1 MKKYFFRKKIFFCFI
16 LFIVFISETKE
27 AYKEIPLKLEKK
39 GDNNDLPLYIE
50 TDDSC
55 SIWIPALF
63 SQILI
68 INEGINPDAIYVNTG
83 YDLIFKTNPASIK
96 TITDNLLMDLYSGT
110 VSIFKQI
117 YIVAHQNGCK
127 WPRYC
132 QFGLG
137 YLDIISDNPSQT
149 HNYNVMENLISSKEI
164 DKNVFSFD
172 KWKFND
178 SEFITSKIFI
188 GDSHE
193 DFLEDNV
200 GTCKI
205 QNDTGYF
212 GCIFD
217 DFIFLN
223 ETFPLIKEENNKSY
237 IIYFSSE
244 FTKIYFPQE
253 FKDKI
258 TDNGKCTYSEIP
270 PPIKL
275 ICEELK
281 GKEYLPLKLR
291 SENMNITLE
300 VDYLGRYY
308 NSKTDGAANIL
319 FHDYDYII
327 FPLTMLKNFHIQFNI
342 ENNTINFYTND
353 TSILEIPKKEE
364 PKPSPEPIP
373 SQDPEEGPSDGPS
386 AGLIVFLVILGI
398 LLVGGLGYGGFLI
411 YKKKQNPDIEKRFN
425 KYAKFE
431 DEDINENK
439 VVY

>member
-1 MKKYFFRKKIFFCFI
+1 MKKVFLTKNIFFFFI
-16 LFIVFISETKE
+16 LFVVFVSETKE
-27 AYKEIPLKLEKK
+27 TYKEIPLKLEKN
-39 GDNNDLPLYIE
+39 GDSSLPLYIE
-50 TDDSC
+50 TDDTC
-55 SIWIPALF
+55 SKWVPALF

-68 INEGINPDAIYVNTG
+68 IKYGIDIP
-83 YDLIFKTNPASIK
+83 YDYDDGNFDLDFKSNPASKKGID
-96 TITDNLLMDLYSGT
+96 TDGLKMHLHSGP
-110 VSIFKQI
+110 VSIFNSIFIAASKSNI
-117 YIVAHQNGCK
+117 
-127 WPRYC
+127 WPSNC

-137 YLDIISDNPSQT
+137 YSDIFADQSTDA
-149 HNYNVMENLISSKEI
+149 HNYNAIKNLISSDQI

-172 KWKFND
+172 KWNFSD
-178 SEFITSKIFI
+178 SENITSKIFI

-217 DFIFLN
+217 DFVFLN
-223 ETFPLIKEENNKSY
+223 ETFPLIKKESNESY

-244 FTKIYFPQE
+244 FTKIYFPQN

-258 TDNGKCTYSEIP
+258 ADNKKCEYSTNP
-270 PPIKL
+270 LPIKL

-300 VDYLGRYY
+300 IDYIGRYY
-308 NSKTDGAANIL
+308 KYTTPGVANIL
-319 FHDYDYII
+319 FHDEEYII
-327 FPLTMLKNFHIQFNI
+327 FPLSMLKNFHVQFNL

-353 TSILEIPKKEE
+353 TSLLEVPKKEE
-364 PKPSPEPIP
+364 PEPGPEPNP
-373 SQDPEEGPSDGPS
+373 SNEPEEKPSDGPS

-398 LLVGGLGYGGFLI
+398 LLVGGLGYGGFLFW
-411 YKKKQNPDIEKRFN
+411 KKKQNPDIEKRFN

>member
-1 MKKYFFRKKIFFCFI
+1 MKKVFLTKNIFFFFI
-16 LFIVFISETKE
+16 LFVVFVSETKE
-27 AYKEIPLKLEKK
+27 EYKEIPLKLEKNC
-39 GDNNDLPLYIE
+39 GDSDLPLYIE
-50 TDDSC
+50 TDDTC
-55 SIWIPALF
+55 SKWVPSLF

-68 INEGINPDAIYVNTG
+68 IKYGISHEYKDENYEFD
-83 YDLIFKTNPASIK
+83 FKSNPASKKGIS
-96 TITDNLLMDLYSGT
+96 TDSLVMHLYSGP
-110 VSIFKQI
+110 VSIFNSI
-117 YIVAHQNGCK
+117 FIAESRSNK
-127 WPRYC
+127 WPSYC

-137 YLDIISDNPSQT
+137 YSDIFAGQPT
-149 HNYNVMENLISSKEI
+149 YNYNVMKNLINSNQVE
-164 DKNVFSFD
+164 KNIFSFD
-172 KWKFND
+172 KWNFSD
-178 SEFITSKIFI
+178 SQNIISKIFI

-193 DFLEDNV
+193 DFFEDNV

-223 ETFPLIKEENNKSY
+223 ETFSLIKEENNKPY

-244 FTKIYFPQE
+244 FTKIYFPE
-253 FKDKI
+253 DFKNKI
-258 TDNGKCTYSEIP
+258 ADGEKCNYS
-270 PPIKL
+270 PISSEKFTERL

-300 VDYLGRYY
+300 VDYMGRYY
-308 NSKTDGAANIL
+308 TYPEEGVSNVL

-327 FPLTMLKNFHIQFNI
+327 FPLTMLKNFHVQFNL

-353 TSILEIPKKEE
+353 TSLLEIRKKEE
-364 PKPSPEPIP
+364 PKPGPEPNP
-373 SQDPEEGPSDGPS
+373 SHEPEEEPSDGPS

-411 YKKKQNPDIEKRFN
+411 WKKKQNPDIEKRFN

>member
-1 MKKYFFRKKIFFCFI
+1 MKKFFFRKNIFCCLI
-16 LFIVFISETKE
+16 LFITFIYETKE
-27 AYKEIPLKLEKK
+27 IYKEIPLKLEKK
-39 GDNNDLPLYIE
+39 GGNVNLPLYIE
-50 TDDSC
+50 TSDSC
-55 SIWIPALF
+55 SKWVPALF

-68 INEGINPDAIYVNTG
+68 INKDISTENYENKYWKLD
-83 YDLIFKTNPASIK
+83 FKSNPASNI
-96 TITDNLLMDLYSGT
+96 IEGDLEMPLYSGS
-110 VSIFKQI
+110 VSIFDPI
-117 YIVAHQNGCK
+117 YIASSKNS
-127 WPRYC
+127 WPSFC

-137 YLDIISDNPSQT
+137 YSDIFATRTTDNV
-149 HNYNVMENLISSKEI
+149 NYNAMKNLISSKQLE
-164 DKNVFSFD
+164 KNVFSFD
-172 KWKFND
+172 KWNLND

-188 GDSHE
+188 GDSHD

-205 QNDTGYF
+205 NDTSYF

-223 ETFPLIKEENNKSY
+223 ETFPLTNENNQSY

-244 FTKIYFPQE
+244 FTKIYFPWS

-258 TDNGKCTYSEIP
+258 ADNRKCEYETLPFSR
-270 PPIKL
+270 L
-275 ICEELK
+275 TCEELK

-300 VDYLGRYY
+300 VDYIGRYY
-308 NSKTDGAANIL
+308 QYSTDGVANIL
-319 FHDYDYII
+319 FHNYDYII
-327 FPLTMLKNFHIQFNI
+327 FPLTMLKNFHVQFNI

-353 TSILEIPKKEE
+353 TSILEVQKKEE
-364 PKPSPEPIP
+364 PTPNKDPIP
-373 SQDPEEGPSDGPS
+373 SQDPNEEPSDGPS
-386 AGLIVFLVILGI
+386 AGLIVFLVIIGI

-411 YKKKQNPDIEKRFN
+411 WKKKQNPDIEKRFN

>member
-1 MKKYFFRKKIFFCFI
+1 MKKVFLTKNIFFFFI
-16 LFIVFISETKE
+16 LFVVFVSETKE
-27 AYKEIPLKLEKK
+27 TYKEIPLKLEKNCS
-39 GDNNDLPLYIE
+39 DSDLPLYIE
-50 TDDSC
+50 TDDTC
-55 SIWIPALF
+55 SKWVPALF

-68 INEGINPDAIYVNTG
+68 IKYGISHEYKDENYE
-83 YDLIFKTNPASIK
+83 LIFKSNPASLK
-96 TITDNLLMDLYSGT
+96 KMQTESLTMHLFSGP
-110 VSIFKQI
+110 VSIFHPI
-117 YIVAHQNGCK
+117 FIASSGDE
-127 WPRYC
+127 WPSFC

-137 YLDIISDNPSQT
+137 YSDIFSTSSANKM
-149 HNYNVMENLISSKEI
+149 NYNVMKNLINSNQV

-172 KWKFND
+172 KWNFSN
-178 SEFITSKIFI
+178 SEIITSKIFI

-193 DFLEDNV
+193 DFLLDNV

-205 QNDTGYF
+205 QNDSGYY

-223 ETFPLIKEENNKSY
+223 ETFPLIKGENNKSI

-244 FTKIYFPQE
+244 FTNIYFPQD
-253 FKDKI
+253 FQDKI
-258 TDNGKCTYSEIP
+258 ADGEKCEYSTIP
-270 PPIKL
+270 SARL
-275 ICEELK
+275 TCEELK

-308 NSKTDGAANIL
+308 QYSTEGVANIL
-319 FHDYDYII
+319 FHADDYII
-327 FPLTMLKNFHIQFNI
+327 FPLTMLKNFHVQFNL

-353 TSILEIPKKEE
+353 TSLLEVPKKEE
-364 PKPSPEPIP
+364 PTPGPQPDP
-373 SQDPEEGPSDGPS
+373 SQEPEEEPSDGPS
-386 AGLIVFLVILGI
+386 AGLVVFLVILGI
-398 LLVGGLGYGGFLI
+398 LLVGGLGYVGFLFW
-411 YKKKQNPDIEKRFN
+411 KKKQNPDIEKRFN

>member
-1 MKKYFFRKKIFFCFI
+1 MKKFFFSKNIFFCLI
-16 LFIVFISETKE
+16 LFITFIYETKE
-27 AYKEIPLKLEKK
+27 IYKEIPLKLEK
-39 GDNNDLPLYIE
+39 GGNVNLPLYIE
-50 TDDSC
+50 TNDAC
-55 SIWIPALF
+55 SKWVPALF

-68 INEGINPDAIYVNTG
+68 IKSPENYTKEYYPLDFKSNPSSKIVAEGDLELQLYTG
-83 YDLIFKTNPASIK
+83 S
-96 TITDNLLMDLYSGT
+96 
-110 VSIFKQI
+110 VSIFHPIFLALSKYQ
-117 YIVAHQNGCK
+117 
-127 WPRYC
+127 WPSFC

-137 YLDIISDNPSQT
+137 YSDIIAVRTTDNF
-149 HNYNVMENLISSKEI
+149 NYNSMKNLISSKQLE
-164 DKNVFSFD
+164 KNVFSFD
-172 KWKFND
+172 KWNFDD
-178 SEFITSKIFI
+178 SELITSKIFI

-205 QNDTGYF
+205 NDTNYF

-258 TDNGKCTYSEIP
+258 TDNGKCTYSEFP
-270 PPIKL
+270 TPIL

-327 FPLTMLKNFHIQFNI
+327 FPLTMLKNFHVQFNV

-364 PKPSPEPIP
+364 PKPDPVPIP

-386 AGLIVFLVILGI
+386 AGLIVFLVIIGI

-411 YKKKQNPDIEKRFN
+411 WKKQQNPDIEKRFN

-431 DEDINENK
+431 DEDINENNNLVELK
-439 VVY
+439 